1 MTAPRGLLFVFRPM
15 VRAAVATIAAG
26 LSVVVDAGALHAAPS
41 ESMPGRV
48 AGKTVHAARASSA
61 PAIDGLLDDG
71 VWQRAPFVADFAQFE
86 PVENGAPSQRTEVA
100 FAYDD
105 QALYVAA
112 RMFMGGPEDVQAV
125 MTRRD
130 ETGAAERI
138 IISLD
143 TFNDRRTAYSFAVTA
158 AGVRA
163 DWLHPDDSAY
173 SRDHSFDPVWEAA
186 VGRGPDRW
194 TAEMRIPF
202 SQLRFRDAPELRWG
216 LNINRY
222 LPNKNEDIF
231 WIVVPKGET
240 AWSSQFGVLDG
251 IAHVRPARRI
261 EILPY
266 AAGDLTMTSASRI
279 DQADPFARERA
290 LGGRAGLDAKVG
302 LGPSLTLDLTVNPDF
317 GQVEADPAVVNLTAF
332 ESTFDERRPFFVEG
346 AQLLGSGFYYSRRIG
361 APPRGELSADY
372 ADVPAATRILGAAKI
387 TGRLPSRLSVGLL
400 SALTQRM
407 SADAYDVATGRPT
420 SVPVEPLTTY
430 NVARVEQEL
439 GASSSKLGASVTG
452 VYRSFDDDSVLADQF
467 TRWATTGGLDWNLRL
482 SRARYEIF
490 GAAGASAIG
499 AEPAALAAI
508 QRGSTHYFQRPDQ
521 DHVRFDPSRE
531 TMLGWTAQLGGA
543 KRSGAWRWDA
553 IAFAESPGYEINDV
567 GLLFA
572 GDDVGGYAG
581 ARYNATTPTRLY
593 HAWDVGVNVGQE
605 WNFGGARDP
614 STANVSG
621 GVTLPSF
628 WRINASGYVGFP
640 GVDDGLTRGG
650 PLAGIGWSTGGG
662 VSVSSASTARTRW
675 SGAVDGVASETGA
688 SGMTASSGITLIP
701 IDRMQL
707 SISAAYLARTDNRQ
721 YVTTIE
727 GAGGATTFGSRYVF
741 AEVERRELRLQTR
754 LQVAFTPNLS
764 LSGYAEPFASS
775 GRFSR
780 FGELPAPRS
789 RGLRIYGEDGTAIGA
804 TMDGYAITDGADVFT
819 IANPDFNLLSL
830 RSTVVVRW
838 EFLPGST
845 LFAVWQ
851 QDRGD
856 VLDDGSRAGLARLG
870 ESFTRAG
877 RHTFALKL
885 SYWWSP

>member
-1 MTAPRGLLFVFRPM
+1 MRLESVVVSRTM
-15 VRAAVATIAAG
+15 VRTTVVAAVAVAALVLRPG
-26 LSVVVDAGALHAAPS
+26 ETRAGPEPITVAP
-41 ESMPGRV
+41 
-48 AGKTVHAARASSA
+48 GKTAHAARATNG
-61 PAIDGLLDDG
+61 PAIDGVLDDG
-71 VWQRAPFVADFAQFE
+71 VWQHAAFVGDFHQLE
-86 PVENGAPSQRTEVA
+86 PVENASPSRRTEVA

-105 QALYVAA
+105 DALYVAA
-112 RMFMGGPEDVQAV
+112 RMFTGGPDDVQAV

-186 VGRGPDRW
+186 VGRGADRW

-222 LPNKNEDIF
+222 LPNRNEDIF

-240 AWSSQFGVLDG
+240 AWSSRFGVLDG
-251 IAHVRPARRI
+251 IAHLRPARRI
-261 EILPY
+261 ELLPY
-266 AAGDLTMTSASRI
+266 AAGDVTMTSASLI
-279 DQADPFARERA
+279 DADDPFARERDVA
-290 LGGRAGLDAKVG
+290 GRAGLDAKFG

-346 AQLLGSGFYYSRRIG
+346 AQLLSSGFYYTRRIG
-361 APPRGELSADY
+361 APPRGRVEADY
-372 ADVPAATRILGAAKI
+372 ADQPSATRILGAAKI
-387 TGRLPSRLSVGLL
+387 SGRLPSRLSIGML
-400 SALTQRM
+400 SALTQRTH
-407 SADAYDVATGRPT
+407 ADTFDLATSTVG

-439 GASSSKLGASVTG
+439 GASSSRIGASVTG
-452 VYRSFDDDSVLADQF
+452 VYRDLDAGGALADQF

-482 SRARYEIF
+482 REARYELF
-490 GAAGASAIG
+490 GAAGYSAVG
-499 AEPAALAAI
+499 ADPTALAAI

-521 DHVRFDPSRE
+521 DHVRFDPTRE

-553 IAFAESPGYEINDV
+553 IGFAESPGYEINDL
-567 GLLFA
+567 GLLFS
-572 GDDVGGYAG
+572 GDDLGGYVG
-581 ARYNATTPTRLY
+581 ARYNATAPSRLF
-593 HAWDVGVNVGQE
+593 HAWDVGVNAGQE

-614 STANVSG
+614 STASISG

-628 WRINASGYVGFP
+628 WRINASSYVGFP
-640 GVDDGLTRGG
+640 GVADGLTRGG
-650 PLAGIGWSTGGG
+650 PLAGIGWSTGGAL
-662 VSVSSASTARTRW
+662 SVSSASTARTRW
-675 SGAVDGVASETGA
+675 SGSVDGVASQTGA
-688 SGMTASSGITLIP
+688 TGVTASTGITLIP
-701 IDRMQL
+701 IDRLQL
-707 SISAAYLARTDNRQ
+707 SISAGYLAHTDNRQ
-721 YVTTIE
+721 YVTTVDD
-727 GAGGATTFGSRYVF
+727 AGGASTFGARYLF
-741 AEVERRELRLQTR
+741 AEVERRELRVQTR
-754 LQVAFTPNLS
+754 LQVAFTPDLS
-764 LSGYAEPFASS
+764 LSGYAEPFTSS
-775 GRFSR
+775 GRFSK

-789 RGLRIYGEDGTAIGA
+789 RGLRVYGQDGTSIAQ
-804 TMDGYAITDGADVFT
+804 TMDGYAISDGADAFT
-819 IANPDFNLLSL
+819 IDDPDFNVLSL
-830 RSTVVVRW
+830 RSTVVLRW
-838 EFLPGST
+838 ELVPGST

-856 VLDDGSRAGLARLG
+856 VLVDGSRAGLGTLG
-870 ESFTRAG
+870 DGFTRAG
-877 RHTFALKL
+877 RHTVALKL